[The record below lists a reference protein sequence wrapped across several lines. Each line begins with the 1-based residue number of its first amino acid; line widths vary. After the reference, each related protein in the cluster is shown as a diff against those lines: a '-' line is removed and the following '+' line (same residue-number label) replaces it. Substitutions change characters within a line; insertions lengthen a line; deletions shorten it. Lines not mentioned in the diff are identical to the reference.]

1 MDWTAPC
8 AVPEC
13 NEGRIITQ
21 DERGRTFV
29 GQCACARKRV
39 VRKRNGEPT
48 NGFPKNDPPPML
60 ADFDPGWGTPPKP
73 GGRTFQSAA
82 AKLGAA
88 WLDAWAPGVGALIYG
103 VTGSGKTR
111 FATALA
117 NELTLR
123 GQYVKAQMVCVA
135 SHIPSGWPDKRRCP
149 WRDSMK
155 RHATQSTLLV
165 IDNLRADFSPRRM
178 EEIAELAEAAV
189 RERRAVIFT
198 TTLDPSQLRGS
209 GAWGD
214 ICSRIGEIAGRWR
227 FNLGGT
233 DFRQPATNQPDHRQR
248 QAGDFD

>member
-8 AVPEC
+8 AVPQC
-13 NEGRIITQ
+13 NEGRIITR
-21 DERGRTFV
+21 DDKGRTFV
-29 GQCACARKRV
+29 GQCTCARGRV
-39 VRKRNGEPT
+39 VFKRNAEGC

-60 ADFDPGWGTPPKP
+60 SDFDPGLGSPTKP

-82 AKLGAA
+82 AKLGTA
-88 WLDAWAPGVGALIYG
+88 WLDAWQPGVGALVYG

-117 NELTLR
+117 NELVMR
-123 GQYVKAQMVCVA
+123 GQYVKSWMVCVQA
-135 SHIPSGWPDKRRCP
+135 HIPSSGYDADR
-149 WRDSMK
+149 WREKIRPNARKASV
-155 RHATQSTLLV
+155 LV
-165 IDNLRADFSPRRM
+165 IDNVRADFEPFRMDELAMLM
-178 EEIAELAEAAV
+178 EEAV
-189 RERRAVIFT
+189 RERRAVIIT

-214 ICSRIGEIAGRWR
+214 VCSRIGEIAGRWR

-233 DFRQPATNQPDHRQR
+233 DFRQPVQPDHRKR